1 VTSIEN
7 TLTYS
12 EKARIRS
19 IFPTFGFSN
28 ANIFKTELN
37 IEGDYFAEMQE
48 AVFGNFTKGIALK
61 NRTDRWLNVSVPS
74 YVNISLLDNTS
85 PYGDNR
91 ANVEFENEIV
101 GRTRDQLTYTYINY
115 FKIFDASPSLV
126 NEDGDI
132 LYLEGEGFIN
142 TPALT
147 CRFGYLFASSVRYF
161 NRSKIAC
168 GTPFIED
175 KAKRYDVGVTFNGI
189 EYLYF
194 KRPGTDENFAI

>member
-19 IFPTFGFSN
+19 IFPTFGFAN
-28 ANIFKTELN
+28 ANIFRTELK
-37 IEGDYFAEMQE
+37 IEGDYFTEMQE
-48 AVFGNFTKGIALK
+48 ALFGNFTRGIALK
-61 NRTDRWLNVSVPS
+61 DRTDRWLNVSVPR
-74 YVNISLLDNTS
+74 YVNISIIDNTS

-91 ANVEFENEIV
+91 AKVEFENEIV

-126 NEDGDI
+126 NEAGDI

-142 TPALT
+142 TPALN
-147 CRFGYLFASSVRYF
+147 CRFGELFASSVRYF

-168 GTPFIED
+168 GTPYIED
-175 KAKRYDVGVTFNGI
+175 KAKTYDVGVTFNGI

-194 KRPGTDENFAI
+194 KRPGTE